1 MVYINKKNQRVIQL
15 LIPTK
20 GAENERILK
29 WLDSQNNKR
38 LSLRFL
44 INQAINFYGQD
55 QDIFTSL
62 AKNQFL
68 SAVSLD
74 NLDKNVKNVKSNKH
88 DNKDNDSKL
97 GKGHHSQ
104 HSNKH
109 EKSNNNDKDHV
120 FPDMF
125 SGNDTSL
132 DIKNSKNSST
142 KNWRDDIL

>member
-20 GAENERILK
+20 GEENEKILK
-29 WLDSQNNKR
+29 WIDSQNNKR
-38 LSLRFL
+38 LSIRFL

-62 AKNQFL
+62 AKNKFL
-68 SAVSLD
+68 SAVSLGNSGKD
-74 NLDKNVKNVKSNKH
+74 DKNNKH

-97 GKGHHSQ
+97 
-104 HSNKH
+104 
-109 EKSNNNDKDHV
+109 DKDHHSHHSNNHEKFNNHEKDDV

-132 DIKNSKNSST
+132 DIKNSKNGST